1 MDKVQSCQTEDTC
14 SQQEPCL
21 WTAKSFVTV
30 PREAMIFPS
39 GITSTNLATVFKY
52 LLPYKIHIGIKAGD
66 AQMQKGRR
74 PLQITSALC
83 HTSFWNS
90 FSLETGSWQISSLI
104 SDTRSVRGKVTSLY
118 RVYITYFTGDKISST
133 CLPFHYSP
141 AQISSTVTEQGVDN
155 SCYGLIRLCPCFPL
169 KPPLQH
175 SSTQH
180 GTASG
185 LLGTLLLK
193 AAPTAFFAGSAEKV
207 DTLVQGFAWYHF
219 FSYARSWT
227 AGCLS
232 QFTSRLT
239 VVLNPF
245 CCGKKEKDR
254 HSDNSFL
261 PSHIY
266 FVRAQT
272 VT

>member
-104 SDTRSVRGKVTSLY
+104 SDTRSVRGKVTSP
-118 RVYITYFTGDKISST
+118 V
-133 CLPFHYSP
+133 
-141 AQISSTVTEQGVDN
+141 QGVYN
-155 SCYGLIRLCPCFPL
+155 LFHRWQNKLNMSPFPL
-169 KPPLQH
+169 LSCSNFLH
-175 SSTQH
+175 SY
-180 GTASG
+180 
-185 LLGTLLLK
+185 
-193 AAPTAFFAGSAEKV
+193 
-207 DTLVQGFAWYHF
+207 W
-219 FSYARSWT
+219 AR
-227 AGCLS
+227 G
-232 QFTSRLT
+232 
-239 VVLNPF
+239 
-245 CCGKKEKDR
+245 G
-254 HSDNSFL
+254 
-261 PSHIY
+261 
-266 FVRAQT
+266 
-272 VT
+272 